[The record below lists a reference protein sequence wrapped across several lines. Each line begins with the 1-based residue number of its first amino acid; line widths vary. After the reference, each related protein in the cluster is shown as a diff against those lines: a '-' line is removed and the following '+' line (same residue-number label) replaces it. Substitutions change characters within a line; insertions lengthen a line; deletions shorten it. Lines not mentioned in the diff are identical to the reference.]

1 MNQDLNSLIERIE
14 RLEASLYNLR
24 LMYRPP
30 EREEHVSITEYLDEV
45 DKRIEILEDANN
57 NRDS

>member
-1 MNQDLNSLIERIE
+1 MNQELNCLIERIE

-30 EREEHVSITEYLDEV
+30 GQEEYVSITEYLDKVEE
-45 DKRIEILEDANN
+45 RIKKIENHE
-57 NRDS
+57 

>member
-45 DKRIEILEDANN
+45 ENRIKNLEKL
-57 NRDS
+57 

>member
-1 MNQDLNSLIERIE
+1 MNQELNSLIERIE

-30 EREEHVSITEYLDEV
+30 EREDHVSITEYLDEV
-45 DKRIEILEDANN
+45 EGRIKNLEEL
-57 NRDS
+57 

>member
-24 LMYRPP
+24 LMYKPP
-30 EREEHVSITEYLDEV
+30 EREDHINVTEYLDEV
-45 DKRIEILEDANN
+45 ENRIKKLEN
-57 NRDS
+57 